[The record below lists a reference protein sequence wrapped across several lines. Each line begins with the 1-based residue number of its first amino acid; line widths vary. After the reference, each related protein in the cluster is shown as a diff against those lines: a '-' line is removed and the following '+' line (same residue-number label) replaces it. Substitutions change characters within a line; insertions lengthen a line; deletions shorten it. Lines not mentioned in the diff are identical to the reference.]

1 MFVHETSVRVLYADT
16 DKAGVVYYGTYLR
29 FFEKGRTEYFRALG
43 RSYADFE
50 KQGILLTVAEVRA
63 RYRAPA
69 RYDDRLVIRSW
80 ITRLT
85 RTRIEFACE
94 LLNEAGEKL
103 CEGTTL
109 LGCIGIETMRPAPLP
124 GEMTALIQ
132 DKVAAGPQPR

>member
-43 RSYADFE
+43 KSYADFE
-50 KQGILLTVAEVRA
+50 KTGILLTVVEAHA
-63 RYRAPA
+63 RYHAPG

-85 RTRIEFACE
+85 RTRIEFACDI
-94 LLNEAGEKL
+94 LNEAGEKL

-109 LGCIGIETMRPAPLP
+109 LGCIGIDTMRPTPLP
-124 GEMTALIQ
+124 EEMTALIK
-132 DKVAAGPQPR
+132 DKVGAKKEEG